1 MTRLSGVILSCCTSG
16 TASSNRR
23 EAALPH
29 CALSHA
35 HAVSPDEIARPGT
48 TVGTS
53 SCCDARWNPPIEA
66 FADLAPFDMR
76 MLHPGRTLL
85 ERLLRVN
92 NFVIDEARRSDHGC
106 PRIGRQFY
114 DI

>member
-53 SCCDARWNPPIEA
+53 IV
-66 FADLAPFDMR
+66 L
-76 MLHPGRTLL
+76 
-85 ERLLRVN
+85 
-92 NFVIDEARRSDHGC
+92 RRSLESALPTWLPTDPSNAAICIAWSVH
-106 PRIGRQFY
+106 PTW
-114 DI
+114 

>member
-1 MTRLSGVILSCCTSG
+1 MTRLSGVILLCCTSG

-35 HAVSPDEIARPGT
+35 HAVSPDGIARPGT

-53 SCCDARWNPPIEA
+53 IVLRRSLESALSRPPDIAACDAGA
-66 FADLAPFDMR
+66 GLLAGPSI
-76 MLHPGRTLL
+76 T
-85 ERLLRVN
+85 
-92 NFVIDEARRSDHGC
+92 RSELAG
-106 PRIGRQFY
+106 
-114 DI
+114 